1 MSGKTYIC
9 ERFQQWPSPRGEFA
23 LLKYVWIYFVYLF
36 NSGCPLRACLHLKLH
51 LQEMISRVLYIRKC
65 VSWREVERSWKIF
78 SEQRFENEEVIL

>member
-1 MSGKTYIC
+1 MSGKNYIC
-9 ERFQQWPSPRGEFA
+9 ERFQQWPIPRGEFA

-51 LQEMISRVLYIRKC
+51 LQAMISHVLYIRKC
-65 VSWREVERSWKIF
+65 DTWREVERSWKIF